1 MDPFPLL
8 PICTNWLQKIHKA
21 QEYKQ
26 KVFGQFAEE
35 AMRFFDGPY
44 DWIYNGK
51 YSSSSGTS
59 TGMSHDEAEITAPGF
74 RMSVNKVAEMVQLFG
89 PVLYHKNPNRLV
101 TPKED
106 IAFSPEDVQV
116 ADQKAFAIYQLSA
129 QATAQENVAAKTR
142 AKIIEAYLNATPEE
156 TDLRDHARSA
166 TDEALIKGMGL
177 LWTEVELLANG
188 TRIVGS
194 FYDSVDNLVV
204 DPDAD
209 SFEKCFW
216 VARRCV
222 EPIWKVER
230 DYGLKAGSLRGSSES
245 WNSTMENDPDRTK
258 AYWRQTGQTSDLI
271 TYWKVYSR
279 MGMGGRLS
287 GMASHPGAR
296 NIADPMADILA
307 AYGENCFLALA
318 ENVPYPLNLP
328 PEVTQS
334 VDDSEITRR
343 VQWPI
348 PFWADKSWPFTEF
361 SFHKA
366 PRQSWPVSH
375 LKPGVGELKFLNW
388 AYSFLAGK
396 IRTTCRDIIAIKKS
410 ANEEFKKAIEVG
422 PDLTIVE
429 VDEIQG
435 KISEAITFLQHPP
448 MNKDIWDIIEAVSD
462 QFERRVGL
470 TDLAFGESATQF
482 RSASEAEIKQ
492 GNLRIRPDDM
502 ASRIEE
508 AMTEA
513 AKKEAIAA
521 RTVLTPQDVLPI
533 IGPQAAFYWGRYVMT
548 GSFEEIV
555 HQLSYRIEAGS
566 TRKPNRERFAQNMT
580 QAIQTL
586 FVPLQNFAFQT
597 GQMGPLNNLIAD
609 WAKSIDLDASGY
621 LLQLPP
627 MMPGMMQ
634 PGAPAPP
641 GAGPGQPPPMAPGM
655 GPGMMPPQP
664 APPPK

>member
-1 MDPFPLL
+1 MDPFPLM
-8 PICTNWLQKIHKA
+8 PICANWLEKIRKA
-21 QEYKQ
+21 QDYKQ

-35 AMRFFDGPY
+35 AMKFFDGPY
-44 DWIYNGK
+44 DWIYEGSRFA
-51 YSSSSGTS
+51 SSPGNS
-59 TGMSHDEAEITAPGF
+59 TGMSHNSEIAAPGF
-74 RMSVNKVAEMVQLFG
+74 MMSVNKVSEMVQLFG
-89 PVLYHKNPNRLV
+89 PVLYHKNPNRMV

-106 IAFSPEDVQV
+106 ITFTPEEVAV
-116 ADQKAFAIYQLSA
+116 ADQKAFAIYQISSQVTA
-129 QATAQENVAAKTR
+129 ETNQASKVR
-142 AKIIEAYLNATPEE
+142 ARIMESYLNATPEE

-166 TDEALIKGMGL
+166 TDEALIKGMGV

-194 FYDSVDNLVV
+194 FYDTVDNLVV

-209 SFEKCFW
+209 TFEKCFW
-216 VARRCV
+216 IARRCV
-222 EPIWKVER
+222 EPVWKVEN
-230 DYGLKAGSLRGSSES
+230 DYGLKPGSLKGSGES
-245 WNSTMENDPDRTK
+245 WNSSVESDPDRTK
-258 AYWRQTGQTSDLI
+258 DFWRKKGETSDLI
-271 TYWKVYSR
+271 TYWKVWSR

-287 GMASHPGAR
+287 GMDSHPGAR
-296 NIADPMADILA
+296 NIVDGMADVLSV
-307 AYGENCFLALA
+307 YGDNCFLALA
-318 ENVPYPLNLP
+318 ANVPYPLNLP
-328 PEVTQS
+328 PDVTQT
-334 VDDSEITRR
+334 VDDAEITRR

-361 SFHKA
+361 SFHRA
-366 PRQSWPVSH
+366 PRQSWPISH
-375 LKPGVGELKFLNW
+375 LKPGVGELTFLNW

-396 IRTTCRDIIAIKKS
+396 IRTTCRDFLAIKKS
-410 ANEEFKKAIEVG
+410 ASEEAKKMIEHGV
-422 PDLTIVE
+422 DLTIVE
-429 VDEIQG
+429 IDEVNG
-435 KISEAITFLQHPP
+435 KISEAVQFLQHPP
-448 MNKDIWDIIEAVSD
+448 MNRDIWDIIEAVSD

-470 TDLAFGESATQF
+470 TDLAFGESSAQF

-521 RTVLTPQDVLPI
+521 RTVLTPKDVLPI

-580 QAIQTL
+580 QALQAL
-586 FVPLQNFAFQT
+586 LQPLLQFGFQT
-597 GQMGPLNNLIAD
+597 ANFNPVNNLLTD
-609 WAKSIDLDASGY
+609 WAKSIDQDATGY

-627 MMPGMMQ
+627 MIPGM
-634 PGAPAPP
+634 APP
-641 GAGPGQPPPMAPGM
+641 GAAPAGPGQPPPMAPGM
-655 GPGMMPPQP
+655 GPGMMPPPP
-664 APPPK
+664 APPPQ